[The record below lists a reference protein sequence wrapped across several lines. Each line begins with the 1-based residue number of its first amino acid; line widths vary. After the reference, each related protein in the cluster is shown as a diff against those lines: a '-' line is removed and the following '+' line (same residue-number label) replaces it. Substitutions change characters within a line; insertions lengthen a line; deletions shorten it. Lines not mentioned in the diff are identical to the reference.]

1 MLNSI
6 DRITWRNGFRLN
18 GAPAVMEDIEDIFEG
33 RRAAA
38 LSIWAQYEKL
48 KEELREMS
56 TALRLSWARN
66 AWSTSDSSARSWKFL
81 PLAACASW
89 LKAVAIF
96 PLI

>member
-48 KEELREMS
+48 KEELREMN
-56 TALRLSWARN
+56 LS
-66 AWSTSDSSARSWKFL
+66 
-81 PLAACASW
+81 PEEYQAACRQLAET
-89 LKAVAIF
+89 LGI
-96 PLI
+96 

>member
-48 KEELREMS
+48 KEELREME
-56 TALRLSWARN
+56 LS
-66 AWSTSDSSARSWKFL
+66 
-81 PLAACASW
+81 PEEYQAACRQIAET
-89 LKAVAIF
+89 LGI
-96 PLI
+96 

>member
-38 LSIWAQYEKL
+38 LSILAQYEKL
-48 KEELREMS
+48 KEELREMN
-56 TALRLSWARN
+56 LS
-66 AWSTSDSSARSWKFL
+66 
-81 PLAACASW
+81 PEEYQAACRQIAET
-89 LKAVAIF
+89 LGI
-96 PLI
+96 

>member
-48 KEELREMS
+48 KEELREMD
-56 TALRLSWARN
+56 LSP
-66 AWSTSDSSARSWKFL
+66 DEYQ
-81 PLAACASW
+81 AACRQIAET
-89 LKAVAIF
+89 LGI
-96 PLI
+96 

>member
-48 KEELREMS
+48 KEELREMN
-56 TALRLSWARN
+56 LS
-66 AWSTSDSSARSWKFL
+66 
-81 PLAACASW
+81 PEEYQAACRQIAET
-89 LKAVAIF
+89 LGI
-96 PLI
+96 

>member
-18 GAPAVMEDIEDIFEG
+18 GAPAVMEDIENIFEG

-48 KEELREMS
+48 KEELREME
-56 TALRLSWARN
+56 LS
-66 AWSTSDSSARSWKFL
+66 
-81 PLAACASW
+81 PEEYQAACRQIAKT
-89 LKAVAIF
+89 LGI
-96 PLI
+96 

>member
-48 KEELREMS
+48 KEELREME
-56 TALRLSWARN
+56 LSP
-66 AWSTSDSSARSWKFL
+66 DEYQ
-81 PLAACASW
+81 AACRQIAEM
-89 LKAVAIF
+89 LGI
-96 PLI
+96 

>member
-48 KEELREMS
+48 KEELREME
-56 TALRLSWARN
+56 LS
-66 AWSTSDSSARSWKFL
+66 
-81 PLAACASW
+81 PEEYQAACRQIAET
-89 LKAVAIF
+89 LGV
-96 PLI
+96 

>member
-18 GAPAVMEDIEDIFEG
+18 GAPAVMEDIEYIFEG

-48 KEELREMS
+48 KEEIREME
-56 TALRLSWARN
+56 LS
-66 AWSTSDSSARSWKFL
+66 
-81 PLAACASW
+81 PEEYQAACRQIAEM
-89 LKAVAIF
+89 LGI
-96 PLI
+96 

>member
-48 KEELREMS
+48 KEELREMD
-56 TALRLSWARN
+56 LSP
-66 AWSTSDSSARSWKFL
+66 DEY
-81 PLAACASW
+81 LAACRQIAET
-89 LKAVAIF
+89 LGI
-96 PLI
+96 

>member
-48 KEELREMS
+48 KEELREME
-56 TALRLSWARN
+56 LS
-66 AWSTSDSSARSWKFL
+66 
-81 PLAACASW
+81 PEEYQAACRQIAEI
-89 LKAVAIF
+89 LGI
-96 PLI
+96 

>member
-48 KEELREMS
+48 KEELREMNMS
-56 TALRLSWARN
+56 
-66 AWSTSDSSARSWKFL
+66 
-81 PLAACASW
+81 PEEYQAACRQIAET
-89 LKAVAIF
+89 LGI
-96 PLI
+96 

>member
-48 KEELREMS
+48 KEELREME
-56 TALRLSWARN
+56 LS
-66 AWSTSDSSARSWKFL
+66 
-81 PLAACASW
+81 PEEYQAACRQIAEA
-89 LKAVAIF
+89 LGI
-96 PLI
+96 

>member
-18 GAPAVMEDIEDIFEG
+18 GVPAVMEDIEDIFEG

-48 KEELREMS
+48 KEELREMNFS
-56 TALRLSWARN
+56 
-66 AWSTSDSSARSWKFL
+66 
-81 PLAACASW
+81 PEEYQAACRQIAET
-89 LKAVAIF
+89 LGI
-96 PLI
+96 

>member
-18 GAPAVMEDIEDIFEG
+18 GVPAVMEDIEDIFEG

-48 KEELREMS
+48 KEELREME
-56 TALRLSWARN
+56 LS
-66 AWSTSDSSARSWKFL
+66 
-81 PLAACASW
+81 PEEYQAACRQIAEM
-89 LKAVAIF
+89 LGI
-96 PLI
+96 

>member
-48 KEELREMS
+48 KEELREM
-56 TALRLSWARN
+56 ALS
-66 AWSTSDSSARSWKFL
+66 
-81 PLAACASW
+81 PEEYQAACRQIAET
-89 LKAVAIF
+89 LGI
-96 PLI
+96 

>member
-38 LSIWAQYEKL
+38 LSIWAQYEKQ
-48 KEELREMS
+48 KEELREMN
-56 TALRLSWARN
+56 LS
-66 AWSTSDSSARSWKFL
+66 
-81 PLAACASW
+81 PEEYQAACRQIAEA
-89 LKAVAIF
+89 LGI
-96 PLI
+96 

>member
-48 KEELREMS
+48 KEELREMN
-56 TALRLSWARN
+56 LS
-66 AWSTSDSSARSWKFL
+66 
-81 PLAACASW
+81 PEEYQAACRHIAEA
-89 LKAVAIF
+89 LGI
-96 PLI
+96 

>member
-48 KEELREMS
+48 KEELREMN
-56 TALRLSWARN
+56 LSP
-66 AWSTSDSSARSWKFL
+66 DEYQ
-81 PLAACASW
+81 AACRQIAET
-89 LKAVAIF
+89 LGI
-96 PLI
+96 

>member
-48 KEELREMS
+48 KKELRDIN
-56 TALRLSWARN
+56 LS
-66 AWSTSDSSARSWKFL
+66 
-81 PLAACASW
+81 PEEYQAACRQIAET
-89 LKAVAIF
+89 LGI
-96 PLI
+96 

>member
-48 KEELREMS
+48 KEELREME
-56 TALRLSWARN
+56 
-66 AWSTSDSSARSWKFL
+66 L
-81 PLAACASW
+81 PPEEYQAACRQIAET
-89 LKAVAIF
+89 LGI
-96 PLI
+96 

>member
-48 KEELREMS
+48 KDELRGME
-56 TALRLSWARN
+56 LS
-66 AWSTSDSSARSWKFL
+66 
-81 PLAACASW
+81 PEEYQAACRQIAET
-89 LKAVAIF
+89 LGI
-96 PLI
+96 

>member
-18 GAPAVMEDIEDIFEG
+18 GAPAVMEDIENIFEG

-48 KEELREMS
+48 KEELREME
-56 TALRLSWARN
+56 LS
-66 AWSTSDSSARSWKFL
+66 
-81 PLAACASW
+81 PEEYQAACRQIAET
-89 LKAVAIF
+89 LGI
-96 PLI
+96 

>member
-48 KEELREMS
+48 KEELREME
-56 TALRLSWARN
+56 LS
-66 AWSTSDSSARSWKFL
+66 
-81 PLAACASW
+81 PEEYQAACRQIAEK
-89 LKAVAIF
+89 LGI
-96 PLI
+96 

>member
-48 KEELREMS
+48 KEELREME
-56 TALRLSWARN
+56 LS
-66 AWSTSDSSARSWKFL
+66 
-81 PLAACASW
+81 PEEYQAACRQIAEV
-89 LKAVAIF
+89 LGI
-96 PLI
+96 

>member
-48 KEELREMS
+48 KEELREMN
-56 TALRLSWARN
+56 LS
-66 AWSTSDSSARSWKFL
+66 
-81 PLAACASW
+81 PEEYQAACRQIAEM
-89 LKAVAIF
+89 LGI
-96 PLI
+96 